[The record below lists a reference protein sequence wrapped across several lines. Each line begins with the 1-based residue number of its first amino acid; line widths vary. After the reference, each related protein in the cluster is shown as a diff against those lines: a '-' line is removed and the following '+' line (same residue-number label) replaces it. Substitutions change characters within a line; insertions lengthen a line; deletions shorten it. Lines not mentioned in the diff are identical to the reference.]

1 MSKPP
6 IPAAPVPV
14 QKRRGTARARMTS
27 PAAESCQIGTLAGF
41 LAHGAKPRQHSGMRP
56 FVPGVLAVTCV
67 LGVAHAEPD
76 SLDDLL
82 GPREIAVGEAMRAG
96 ATGATA
102 IGLNPAGLPLN
113 RELVFEGGYGYR
125 GSDSA
130 SLVGVSACDS
140 TNAVPGCFFY
150 SYAGSSPELG
160 GMAMTRTAHIAGSSL
175 SRQLVPRI
183 LIGATTKY
191 FRFDSNVMAEEKKSG
206 ISFDLGATVRLTDQ
220 INLGLSGQNLWGTE
234 DSSHFPRAIGGGVF
248 ARPIPT
254 FALSFDSRWK
264 TDGSGA
270 RYGGGAE
277 LFLRS
282 SQMGYPL
289 RVGALHDNELGASYI
304 TGGIGIANIKWGID
318 IAARR
323 EIKGGDET
331 LVLASMRFY
340 GPRMPTPGVQ

>member
-1 MSKPP
+1 L
-6 IPAAPVPV
+6 
-14 QKRRGTARARMTS
+14 QARALVGSLPERQLDLVS
-27 PAAESCQIGTLAGF
+27 IWF
-41 LAHGAKPRQHSGMRP
+41 LAPDDKPRQHSGMRS
-56 FVPGVLAVTCV
+56 FVPCVFAVTSV

-125 GSDSA
+125 QSDSA
-130 SLVGVSACDS
+130 SLVGISACDS

-150 SYAGSSPELG
+150 SYAGSNPELG
-160 GMAMTRTAHIAGSSL
+160 GMAMSRTAHIAGTSL
-175 SRQLVPRI
+175 SRQLSPRVM
-183 LIGATTKY
+183 IGSTTKY
-191 FRFDSNVMAEEKKSG
+191 FRFDSNVMSEEKKSG
-206 ISFDLGATVRLTDQ
+206 ISFDLGMTIRMTEM
-220 INLGLSGQNLWGTE
+220 INLGVSGQNLWGTE
-234 DSSHFPRAIGGGVF
+234 DSEHFPRAVGGGVF
-248 ARPIPT
+248 ARPTPM

-289 RVGALHDNELGASYI
+289 RVGAVHDNGLGSTYVS
-304 TGGIGIANIKWGID
+304 GGIGIANIKWGID
-318 IAARR
+318 VAARR
-323 EIKGGDET
+323 EVKGGDET
-331 LVLASMRFY
+331 LVLASMRFF
-340 GPRMPTPGVQ
+340 GPRMPMPGVQ

>member
-1 MSKPP
+1 
-6 IPAAPVPV
+6 
-14 QKRRGTARARMTS
+14 MTRFELWTDRHVLD
-27 PAAESCQIGTLAGF
+27 AGGCQNGKSHVF
-41 LAHGAKPRQHSGMRP
+41 LALDEKPRQHSGMRS
-56 FVPGVLAVTCV
+56 FVPCVFAVTSL

-96 ATGATA
+96 STGATA
-102 IGLNPAGLPLN
+102 IGLNPSGLPLN

-125 GSDSA
+125 QSDSA
-130 SLVGVSACDS
+130 SIVGISACDS

-160 GMAMTRTAHIAGSSL
+160 GVAMSRTAHIAGTSL
-175 SRQLVPRI
+175 SRQITPRI
-183 LIGATTKY
+183 MLGQTTKY
-191 FRFDSNVMAEEKKSG
+191 FRFDSNVMEEEKKSG
-206 ISFDLGATVRLTDQ
+206 ISFDLGLTVRVTDM
-220 INLGLSGQNLWGTE
+220 INLGVAGHNLWGTE
-234 DSSHFPRAIGGGVF
+234 DSSHFPRDVGGGVF

-282 SQMGYPL
+282 SEYGFPL
-289 RVGALHDNELGASYI
+289 RIGALRDNGLGSTYM
-304 TGGIGIANIKWGID
+304 TGGIGVANIKWGID
-318 IAARR
+318 VAARR
-323 EIKGGDET
+323 EVKGGDET
-331 LVLASMRFY
+331 MVIASMRFY